1 VTFFE
6 DCIMEAYYDKDCSLI
21 DFMGYKVSNSALTRN
36 EYTSLDDKGISKI
49 TENSWEIKGS
59 YKGIVYAKTATML
72 RTLKNWLGDEIFFK
86 AIKKYFNENRFTH
99 PRKADFIKSFI
110 SVVKVN
116 VNEKEAAAIS
126 SFMIQALDETV
137 ICDFA
142 VKSINNFRI
151 NKPTGLFNQ
160 QDELV
165 YRSLQSS
172 DLYQS
177 TVTIEQM
184 GEMIVPVE
192 VEVVF
197 SDGTKDR
204 QWWDGRGS
212 FKTLGYKKDVTIVS
226 VSIDPDKR
234 MYMDIDFNNN
244 SMTLRPESI
253 GIFKYASRS
262 IFWVQNILQSISF
275 LM

>member
-86 AIKKYFNENRFTH
+86 AIKKYFSENQFTH
-99 PRKADFIKSFI
+99 PRKADFIKSFM
-110 SVVKVN
+110 SAVSEHVDQD
-116 VNEKEAAAIS
+116 EAQAIS
-126 SFMIQALDETV
+126 SFINQALDETV

-142 VKSINNFRI
+142 VKSINNVKM
-151 NKPTGLFNQ
+151 NEPTGLF
-160 QDELV
+160 DESDALV
-165 YRSLQSS
+165 YKPLQSTNS
-172 DLYQS
+172 FQPS
-177 TVTIEQM
+177 VTIEQM
-184 GEMIVPVE
+184 GEMVVPVE
-192 VEVVF
+192 VEVIF
-197 SDGTKDR
+197 SDGSIDR
-204 QWWDGRGS
+204 QWWNGQGS
-212 FKTLGYKKDVTIVS
+212 FKTLQYKKNATIVS

-234 MYMDIDFNNN
+234 IYMDIDFNNN
-244 SMTLRPESI
+244 SMTLQPKSM